1 MLLKSTSL
9 DEPNLLD
16 SRLWSALQDIA
27 SNVQIQDNF
36 CISHPSYKPLE
47 LPAEAVERL
56 HSMPSDLQQKY
67 VSSQLRSF
75 LYGIYYNGSL
85 KAALAP
91 ESETLIK
98 PQDLE
103 NNTFLGMD
111 LDFYEQIHSSNKGE
125 GYFDEGWVV
134 VRKEDDGAVAVSKNG
149 LTVHIH
155 RDRHLKSADEAIVA
169 GNSIV
174 IRLPKNLMQNGFYMA
189 VSNAGTHSYPA
200 SRSQLVRIY
209 WSLSPEGAVAVMGSL
224 TQKLNEINL
233 PFTFKVLYNPSD
245 YKRHDSG
252 VLYFDDQYYES
263 VRPVLKSV
271 YAEHQAHFLA
281 ETPLFTKLLAPG
293 LGLAEEPTQRFAAVE
308 SFGMNRCQIVANGL
322 LSAYK
327 KEDNSPDSRM
337 ASILEQFSL
346 LGVDIQKPYLNAESS
361 DIYPILNESI

>member
-1 MLLKSTSL
+1 MLLQNTSL
-9 DEPNLLD
+9 DELNNGLDPRLL
-16 SRLWSALQDIA
+16 SALQDIV

-36 CISHPSYKPLE
+36 CISHPNYKSLE
-47 LPAEAVERL
+47 LPSEAVERL
-56 HSMPSDLQQKY
+56 YSMPTDLQQKY

-75 LYGIYYNGSL
+75 LYGLYYNGSL
-85 KAALAP
+85 KVALAP
-91 ESETLIK
+91 ESETEIN

-111 LDFYEQIHSSNKGE
+111 LEFYEQIHNSNTGE
-125 GYFDEGWVV
+125 GYFDEGWVA
-134 VRKEDDGAVAVSKNG
+134 VREEEDGAIAVSKNG
-149 LTVHIH
+149 LTVHIQ
-155 RDRHLKSADEAIVA
+155 RDRHLRSADDAIA
-169 GNSIV
+169 IGNPIA

-189 VSNAGTHSYPA
+189 VSNAGTHGYPA

-209 WSLSPEGAVAVMGSL
+209 WSLNPEGAVAVMGSL
-224 TQKLNEINL
+224 TQQLNEINL

-271 YAEHQAHFLA
+271 YAEHQAHFLP
-281 ETPLFTKLLAPG
+281 ETPLFTKVLAPG

-322 LSAYK
+322 LSAHK
-327 KEDNSPDSRM
+327 KADNSPDGRM
-337 ASILEQFSL
+337 AAILEQFL
-346 LGVDIQKPYLNAESS
+346 LIGVNIQKPYLNAESNDVYLS
-361 DIYPILNESI
+361 LNE